1 MMKKKS
7 RILLVDGY
15 NLIGADRAL
24 SAESKI
30 SLEGAREQLLSHLA
44 EYGATSTYDITCVF
58 DAYMVNSTETILD
71 YYGITVVYTKEKETA
86 DEYIERFVQ
95 QNYNK
100 HLTEITVVTSDYS
113 EQKTIFGLGA
123 LRKSSREMWE
133 SLRFS
138 KNKIRKKISG
148 DLSQKPRQRLNID
161 QQVLAKLE
169 KLRRGT

>member
-1 MMKKKS
+1 
-7 RILLVDGY
+7 
-15 NLIGADRAL
+15 
-24 SAESKI
+24 
-30 SLEGAREQLLSHLA
+30 
-44 EYGATSTYDITCVF
+44 
-58 DAYMVNSTETILD
+58 MVQSTETIID

-86 DEYIERFVQ
+86 DDYIERFVQ
-95 QNYNK
+95 LNYNK

-133 SLRFS
+133 SLDFA
-138 KNKIRKKISG
+138 KNKIRKKITG
-148 DLSQKPRQRLNID
+148 DLSKQPRQRLNVD

>member
-1 MMKKKS
+1 MKKKS

-15 NLIGADRAL
+15 NLIGADREL
-24 SAESKI
+24 SNESKV
-30 SLEGAREQLLSHLA
+30 SLERARELMLSHLA
-44 EYGATSTYDITCVF
+44 EYAATSTYEIICVF
-58 DAYMVNSTETILD
+58 DAYMVQSTETIID

-86 DEYIERFVQ
+86 DDYIERFVQ
-95 QNYNK
+95 LNYNK

-133 SLRFS
+133 SLDFA
-138 KNKIRKKISG
+138 KNKIRKKITG
-148 DLSQKPRQRLNID
+148 DLSKQPRQRLNVD

>member
-1 MMKKKS
+1 MKKKT

-15 NLIGADRAL
+15 NLIGADKAL
-24 SAESKI
+24 SRESKV
-30 SLEGAREQLLSHLA
+30 SLEVARNVLLSHLA
-44 EYGATSTYDITCVF
+44 EYGATTTYDIICVF
-58 DAYMVNSTETILD
+58 DAYMVQSTETVLD
-71 YYGITVVYTKEKETA
+71 YHGITVVYTKEKETA

-100 HLTEITVVTSDYS
+100 HLTEITVVTSDFS
-113 EQKTIFGLGA
+113 EQSTIFGLGA

-133 SLRFS
+133 SLRFA
-138 KNKIRKKISG
+138 KNKIRKKITG
-148 DLSQKPRQRLNID
+148 DLNQQPRHRLNVD